1 MNRTLVEK
9 ARSMV
14 YESKLST
21 EMWGEAVMAATYLT
35 NRSFTSVL
43 EDETPAELWYGEK
56 PNVSNLRVFGCRCYV
71 HVPKCKRGKM
81 EPKSYPHIM
90 VGYSGNGYRLWDA
103 EQRKIVLSRDV
114 IFDEE

>member
-1 MNRTLVEK
+1 
-9 ARSMV
+9 
-14 YESKLST
+14 
-21 EMWGEAVMAATYLT
+21 MAAYLT

-56 PNVSNLRVFGCRCYV
+56 PSVSNLRVFGCRCYV

-103 EQRKIVLSRDV
+103 EQRKIVLSRDD
-114 IFDEE
+114 IFDEVFSWRVLEQRRRNSESFSGWHGCNTCS